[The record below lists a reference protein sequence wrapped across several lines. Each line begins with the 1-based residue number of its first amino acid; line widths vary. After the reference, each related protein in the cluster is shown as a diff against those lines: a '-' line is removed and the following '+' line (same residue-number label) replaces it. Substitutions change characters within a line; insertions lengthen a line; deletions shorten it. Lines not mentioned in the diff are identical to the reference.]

1 MLTINKSRFN
11 KSRPALLGLVISLG
25 LMGCGN
31 NSSTSFGPSVVIK
44 PVEVDKTIA
53 AVDWNAGN
61 EDLMASHA
69 YRAITKNA
77 MIKTAFTNQLSSF
90 DLLANLF
97 RLTDIRSCAVSGQM
111 TAENP
116 SDECTLANGDTTPCD
131 GQSVVISKNTQISRA
146 MVCQDNGKYFD
157 GFFNIVKTTDESVSG
172 EIQTSTT
179 ISSVGEIPE
188 LDGNGEPVFDVH
200 GDQEFEEITD
210 YLFQSEST
218 AFFFD
223 QEYESYVNFLTADND
238 YPCGDKKYTQVEV
251 QGIRSDEVGAFES
264 DGTTPYYLYTKFTDL
279 DMASTPTEGCNPD
292 DSLKVDYAYSFTATM
307 ESAAMGGGDNAKTQA
322 DWPDMEM
329 SVAGIPSGTLTLVH
343 ENTSPASTYTVILD
357 FNDPGNVKL
366 SSPNPN
372 TPIIYSLAD
381 FLALSQPATPQPTQ

>member
-1 MLTINKSRFN
+1 
-11 KSRPALLGLVISLG
+11 
-25 LMGCGN
+25 
-31 NSSTSFGPSVVIK
+31 
-44 PVEVDKTIA
+44 
-53 AVDWNAGN
+53 
-61 EDLMASHA
+61 MASHA
-69 YRAITKNA
+69 YRAITKNV

-90 DLLANLF
+90 DLIANLF
-97 RLTDIRSCAVSGQM
+97 RLTDVRSCAVSGQM

-116 SDECTLANGDTTPCD
+116 SDECFLADGSTPVACD
-131 GQSVVISKNTQISRA
+131 DSSAAISKNTQISRA

-179 ISSVGEIPE
+179 ISSVGVIPK
-188 LDGNGEPVFDVH
+188 LDGNGEQVLEVNDDP
-200 GDQEFEEITD
+200 EFEEITD

-223 QEYESYVNFLTADND
+223 QEYESYVDFSTTDLDCNGEI
-238 YPCGDKKYTQVEV
+238 YKQVNA

-279 DMASTPTEGCNPD
+279 DMKSTPTATCNSD
-292 DSLKVDYAYSFTATM
+292 DTQSISYAYSFTATM
-307 ESAAMGGGDNAKTQA
+307 ESAAIGGGDDAKTVA

-343 ENTSPASTYTVILD
+343 ENAGAVMYTVTLD
-357 FNDPGNVKL
+357 FDTAGQVTHTP
-366 SSPNPN
+366 SN
-372 TPIIYSLAD
+372 TTMSLAD